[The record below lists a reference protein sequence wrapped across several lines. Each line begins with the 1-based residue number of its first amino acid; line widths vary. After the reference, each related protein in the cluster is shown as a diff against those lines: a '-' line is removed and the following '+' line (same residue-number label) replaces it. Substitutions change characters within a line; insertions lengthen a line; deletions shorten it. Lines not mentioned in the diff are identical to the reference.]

1 MYSRR
6 ITLRPLSPYE
16 KKRAEKRLKLTK
28 RLNLLLLFVVIIGF
42 ILILLQFIG
51 HKSKSVVTI
60 NFSDQTGTITEWR
73 ESGFVKSINN
83 STGTL
88 VINEARWNE
97 LSAPQKEGVVMLLRS
112 YYASQSGTK
121 ELKLIIK
128 GDLSEQILVSSE
140 VVSIS
145 SKVDHLMNK

>member
-16 KKRAEKRLKLTK
+16 KQRAEKRLKQAK

-42 ILILLQFIG
+42 ILILSHFIG
-51 HKSKSVVTI
+51 HESKSVVTI
-60 NFSDQTGTITEWR
+60 NFSDQKGTITEWR
-73 ESGFVKSINN
+73 ESGLVKSINN

-88 VINEARWNE
+88 VINEAQWNE
-97 LSAPQKEGVVMLLRS
+97 LSTPQKEGVVMLFRS
-112 YYASQSGTK
+112 YYARQSGTK
-121 ELKLIIK
+121 ESKLIIK
-128 GDLSEQILVSSE
+128 GDLSGQLLVSSE

-145 SKVDHLMNK
+145 SK